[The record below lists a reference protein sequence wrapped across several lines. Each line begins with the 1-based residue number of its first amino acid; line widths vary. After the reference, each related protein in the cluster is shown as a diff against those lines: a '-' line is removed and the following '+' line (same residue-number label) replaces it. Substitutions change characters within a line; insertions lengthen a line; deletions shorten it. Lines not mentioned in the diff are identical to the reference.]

1 MKRTLIH
8 NATIVNEGQSVK
20 GSVVI
25 EDGRIAEVLTNW
37 KPLSAPCDET
47 IDATGCYLLP
57 GIIDD
62 HVHFRDPGLTHKAD
76 ILTESR
82 AAAAG
87 GVTSIMD
94 MPNTNPVT
102 TTLDALNAK
111 LDLLNEKCIV
121 NHSCYFGATN
131 DNYSE
136 FGKLDKHRVCGI
148 KLFMGS
154 STGNMLVDKMNSLLN
169 IFNGTDMLIAAH
181 CEDQETIKNNI
192 AKYKEMFAG
201 ENDIPI
207 GKHPY
212 IRSSAAC
219 YASSE
224 LAVRLARIAGARLH
238 ILHVSTAK
246 ELQLFNDYSL
256 SEKHITA
263 EACVAHLLFTLSD
276 YRTLGTRIKCNPAIK
291 KQADRDALRAAV
303 NSGLIDVI
311 ATDHAPH
318 LLSEKEGGALKAMSG
333 MPMIQFSLVSMLQL
347 VDEGVFTLETIVEK
361 MCHAPA
367 QIYRINERG
376 YIREGYRADLVAYP
390 GGSVYCACKAAVKAL
405 SDGLRID
412 LVDTPVRVTNIKP
425 GLVETNFSVVR
436 FRGNREAADNVYKGI
451 RPLTGDDIAEVV
463 YFAAAVPEHIQIAEV
478 LVMPANQATG
488 TIVSRK

>member
-25 EDGRIAEVLTNW
+25 EDGRIAELLTNW

-154 STGNMLVDKMNSLLN
+154 STGNMLVDKTNSLLN
-169 IFNGTDMLIAAH
+169 IFNGTDMLIATH
-181 CEDQETIKNNI
+181 CESQEI
-192 AKYKEMFAG
+192 
-201 ENDIPI
+201 
-207 GKHPY
+207 
-212 IRSSAAC
+212 
-219 YASSE
+219 
-224 LAVRLARIAGARLH
+224 
-238 ILHVSTAK
+238 
-246 ELQLFNDYSL
+246 
-256 SEKHITA
+256 
-263 EACVAHLLFTLSD
+263 
-276 YRTLGTRIKCNPAIK
+276 IK
-291 KQADRDALRAAV
+291 KNTEYYKKMFSDA
-303 NSGLIDVI
+303 
-311 ATDHAPH
+311 
-318 LLSEKEGGALKAMSG
+318 
-333 MPMIQFSLVSMLQL
+333 
-347 VDEGVFTLETIVEK
+347 
-361 MCHAPA
+361 
-367 QIYRINERG
+367 
-376 YIREGYRADLVAYP
+376 
-390 GGSVYCACKAAVKAL
+390 
-405 SDGLRID
+405 
-412 LVDTPVRVTNIKP
+412 
-425 GLVETNFSVVR
+425 
-436 FRGNREAADNVYKGI
+436 
-451 RPLTGDDIAEVV
+451 
-463 YFAAAVPEHIQIAEV
+463 PED
-478 LVMPANQATG
+478 P
-488 TIVSRK
+488 SS

>member
-8 NATIVNEGQSVK
+8 NATIVNEGQSIK
-20 GSVVI
+20 GSIVI
-25 EDGRIAEVLTNW
+25 ENGRIAEVLTDW

-76 ILTESR
+76 IFTESC

-94 MPNTNPVT
+94 MPNTNPLT
-102 TTLDALNAK
+102 TTLDTLNAK
-111 LDLLNEKCIV
+111 LDLLNEKCVV

-131 DNYSE
+131 NNYNE
-136 FGKLDKHRVCGI
+136 FSKLDKHRVCGI

-181 CEDQETIKNNI
+181 CEDQEIIKKNT
-192 AKYKEMFAG
+192 AKYKEKFADDA
-201 ENDIPI
+201 EIPVN
-207 GKHPY
+207 KHPL
-212 IRSSAAC
+212 IRSALAC
-219 YASSE
+219 YSSSK
-224 LAVRLARIAGARLH
+224 LAVRLANLAGARLH
-238 ILHVSTAK
+238 VLHVSTAK
-246 ELQLFNDYSL
+246 ELSLFSDAPLSSL
-256 SEKHITA
+256 KNITA
-263 EACVAHLLFTLSD
+263 EACIAHLFYDSED
-276 YRTLGTRIKCNPAIK
+276 YKTLGARIKCNPAIK
-291 KQADRDALRAAV
+291 SESNRTALRAAV

-318 LLSEKEGGALKAMSG
+318 LLNEKEGGALKAMSG
-333 MPMIQFSLVSMLQL
+333 IPMIQFSLVSMLEL
-347 VDEGVFTLETIVEK
+347 VNKGIFTLETIVEK

-376 YIREGYRADLVAYP
+376 YIREGYRADLVLVRP
-390 GGSVYCACKAAVKAL
+390 NTPWEVTTDRIL
-405 SDGLRID
+405 SKCGWSPLEGHTFDWKVEKTFANGHLIYDDNTVDGTYRGEELRF
-412 LVDTPVRVTNIKP
+412 N
-425 GLVETNFSVVR
+425 
-436 FRGNREAADNVYKGI
+436 
-451 RPLTGDDIAEVV
+451 
-463 YFAAAVPEHIQIAEV
+463 
-478 LVMPANQATG
+478 
-488 TIVSRK
+488 

>member
-1 MKRTLIH
+1 MPKIKQTDTHFNHVPACLILVFIQFLFALPLLYQCKYTLKY
-8 NATIVNEGQSVK
+8 NEEAQQDCCYNVGPGADQFSIGFNQS
-20 GSVVI
+20 
-25 EDGRIAEVLTNW
+25 RNR
-37 KPLSAPCDET
+37 T
-47 IDATGCYLLP
+47 IDQYTKQRTKYVSYTTGKKCTT
-57 GIIDD
+57 DD
-62 HVHFRDPGLTHKAD
+62 CGGNSVHFKAGC
-76 ILTESR
+76 L
-82 AAAAG
+82 G
-87 GVTSIMD
+87 GGTCHGIQAVADSADGSKET
-94 MPNTNPVT
+94 
-102 TTLDALNAK
+102 
-111 LDLLNEKCIV
+111 
-121 NHSCYFGATN
+121 
-131 DNYSE
+131 
-136 FGKLDKHRVCGI
+136 GKNICLHLC
-148 KLFMGS
+148 F
-154 STGNMLVDKMNSLLN
+154 LN
-169 IFNGTDMLIAAH
+169 IKSHQGCRLLIAAH

-376 YIREGYRADLVAYP
+376 YIREGYRADLVLVRPDAP
-390 GGSVYCACKAAVKAL
+390 WEVTADKVLSKCGWSPLEGHTFNWKVERTFANGHPVY
-405 SDGLRID
+405 SDGMVDDAYRGEELRF
-412 LVDTPVRVTNIKP
+412 
-425 GLVETNFSVVR
+425 GE
-436 FRGNREAADNVYKGI
+436 
-451 RPLTGDDIAEVV
+451 
-463 YFAAAVPEHIQIAEV
+463 
-478 LVMPANQATG
+478 
-488 TIVSRK
+488 